1 MSTNGT
7 NGAAPTVLVADDDP
21 DILELVVLRLE
32 LSGYRTLSAHD
43 GLQALEAVREHR
55 PTVCILDVQMP
66 KMSGFDVLHAIR
78 ADPEL
83 ERIPVILLTASVQ
96 DQDVIKGLE
105 SGADDYLRKPFAPV
119 DLQTR
124 VAALL
129 NGRAPSP
136 A

>member
-1 MSTNGT
+1 MSNNGLP
-7 NGAAPTVLVADDDP
+7 PTVLVADDDP

-32 LSGYRTLSAHD
+32 LSGYRTIAAHD
-43 GLQALEAVREHR
+43 GAQALAAVREQR
-55 PTVCILDVQMP
+55 PTLCILDVQMP
-66 KMSGFDVLHAIR
+66 KLSGFDVLHSIR

-83 ERIPVILLTASVQ
+83 EGIPVILLTASVQ

-129 NGRAPSP
+129 NGRLPSVV
-136 A
+136 

>member
-1 MSTNGT
+1 MSNNGLP
-7 NGAAPTVLVADDDP
+7 PTVLVADDDP

-32 LSGYRTLSAHD
+32 LSGYRTIAAHD
-43 GLQALEAVREHR
+43 GEQALAAVREQR
-55 PTVCILDVQMP
+55 PTLCILDVQMP
-66 KMSGFDVLHAIR
+66 KMSGFDVLHSIR

-83 ERIPVILLTASVQ
+83 EGIPVILLTASVQ

-129 NGRAPSP
+129 NGRAPS
-136 A
+136 AV